1 MFYARVIQVLITS
14 PSDVPKSIIENVIES
29 INDWNKIN
37 SESRRIMLKPVR
49 WETDVYAS
57 LNNKEPQHIINT
69 QIEIV
74 TLQSD
79 KKRQSTLLRT
89 ATHYIITRYATSNI
103 YCSNSKIRKHRHLRH
118 YRHPTIIRKTYTS
131 GY

>member
-69 QIEIV
+69 QIVLFCTE
-74 TLQSD
+74 
-79 KKRQSTLLRT
+79 KRFISFFCAKL
-89 ATHYIITRYATSNI
+89 YIFAF
-103 YCSNSKIRKHRHLRH
+103 
-118 YRHPTIIRKTYTS
+118 
-131 GY
+131 

>member
-49 WETDVYAS
+49 WETDVYAC

-69 QIEIV
+69 QIDEN
-74 TLQSD
+74 
-79 KKRQSTLLRT
+79 K
-89 ATHYIITRYATSNI
+89 
-103 YCSNSKIRKHRHLRH
+103 
-118 YRHPTIIRKTYTS
+118 
-131 GY
+131 